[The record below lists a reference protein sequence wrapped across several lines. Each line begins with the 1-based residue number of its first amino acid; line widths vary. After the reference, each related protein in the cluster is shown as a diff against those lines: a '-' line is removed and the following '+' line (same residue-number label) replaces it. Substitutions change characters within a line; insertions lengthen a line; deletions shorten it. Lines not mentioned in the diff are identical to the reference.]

1 MAGLYFHIPFCVQA
15 CNYCDFHFST
25 RLKNRSAVV
34 DAMLLEID
42 QARNTWEGD
51 TFETLYFGGGTP
63 SVLSD
68 ADLHR
73 LADAAQSLG
82 HWSMQEWTL
91 EANPEDLSVDRLQ
104 SLRSLGVTRL
114 SIGVQSTDDRVLRW
128 MNRAHSAAQAQ
139 RAVLDAADAGFEHIS
154 VDLIYGV
161 PLGDSREM
169 LDGFERDLDAVL
181 HMPID
186 HLSSYILTAEPR
198 TVYGHSIAKGL
209 QVEVPGEDV
218 AQQYALLCST
228 TAQAGY
234 THYETS
240 NFALN
245 KGSEGVHNSRYW
257 AGSPYLGVGPG
268 AHSFRR
274 GERWWNLSNN
284 PQYVRKM
291 MAGEPISE
299 HEALSDSDRFNES
312 VMTGLRTLRGV
323 DSAQLLRET
332 GVELALQPALKNYHD
347 KGWIVAENGIY
358 RLRPEHWLI
367 GDGVAADLFVVDA

>member
-42 QARNTWEGD
+42 QARNTWGGD
-51 TFETLYFGGGTP
+51 AFETLYFGGGTP

-68 ADLHR
+68 ADLQR
-73 LADAAQSLG
+73 LADAARGLG
-82 HWSMQEWTL
+82 RWSMREWTL
-91 EANPEDLSVDRLQ
+91 EANPEDLSLDRLQ

-114 SIGVQSTDDRVLRW
+114 SIGVQSTDDRVLKW
-128 MNRAHSAAQAQ
+128 MNRAHSAEQAQ

-161 PLGDSREM
+161 PLGDSSEM
-169 LDGFERDLDAVL
+169 LAGFERDLDAVL

-186 HLSSYILTAEPR
+186 HLSCYVLTAEPR
-198 TVYGHSIAKGL
+198 TVYGHSIDKG
-209 QVEVPGEDV
+209 QQIEMPGEDV
-218 AQQYALLCST
+218 ARQYALLCST

-245 KGSEGVHNSRYW
+245 KGAKGVHNSRYW

-268 AHSFRR
+268 AHSFRG

-291 MAGEPISE
+291 LAGEPVRE
-299 HEALSDSDRFNES
+299 HETLSNSDRFNES
-312 VMTGLRTLRGV
+312 IMTGLRTLRGV

-332 GVELALQPALKNYHD
+332 GFELTLRPALKNYVD
-347 KGWIVAENGIY
+347 KGWIVAENGVY
-358 RLRPEHWLI
+358 GLRPEHWLI